1 MQCPASTMYSS
12 VVQRTQKDN
21 TDAEIYQNKFHIHLL
36 LNHSTVTAE
45 TSPPV
50 LSGFDYVI
58 TASA

>member
-1 MQCPASTMYSS
+1 MYSS